1 MRYSFFLFLV
11 ISIFSGILFN
21 TGLNSCVLQEKK
33 ISKPADRI
41 SIRILHSVEPLTEKQ
56 AHPNKGFGFNIFLNS
71 KLLIHQPFIPGI
83 QGNKPFRTASDAR
96 KTGRLMIRK
105 IERNIIPPTITE
117 AELDSLRIV
126 W

>member
-1 MRYSFFLFLV
+1 LLLILV
-11 ISIFSGILFN
+11 ITIFSG
-21 TGLNSCVLQEKK
+21 SVLSAGIYPYSLQKQK
-33 ISKPADRI
+33 ISKPTASFSVRI
-41 SIRILHSVEPLTEKQ
+41 IHSMEPLTGKQ
-56 AHPNKGFGFNIFLNS
+56 DHPKQGFGFDIFLNR
-71 KLLIHQPFIPGI
+71 KLFIHQPFIPGI

-117 AELDSLRIV
+117 QELDSLRIV